1 MVNIHFCLFLPHS
14 NLMAS
19 KCPPSM
25 MTPLSLRFCLSIH
38 KLSLNSFFKHNKVFW
53 VCGFLGEH
61 GIYILHFIFE
71 TSPKHF
77 ISFLTW
83 FAGDLEV
90 HKLYAFSLETHKPN
104 YKLATLLWSFLPV
117 FAQFDKTTFI
127 NHFHPFQPFCSFCE
141 IWQINISN

>member
-83 FAGDLEV
+83 FAGNFAVYKFYVLSLELTKPI
-90 HKLYAFSLETHKPN
+90 KLYSLSSLERVQCNAGSYPKIGSPLVS
-104 YKLATLLWSFLPV
+104 YCLA
-117 FAQFDKTTFI
+117 I
-127 NHFHPFQPFCSFCE
+127 
-141 IWQINISN
+141 